1 MDQDVEL
8 IKQQAALL
16 GENGEVAVGSV
27 LDKARE
33 LTSQPA
39 DVLRMVEGY
48 LKELSNKVA
57 LRELFIGL
65 EKERV
70 AERTARLKVME
81 VEVDNLRAAQR
92 KVEDT

>member
-1 MDQDVEL
+1 
-8 IKQQAALL
+8 
-16 GENGEVAVGSV
+16 VGSV

-57 LRELFIGL
+57 LRELFIDL
-65 EKERV
+65 KKERV

-92 KVEDT
+92 KLEDT